1 MLTQVL
7 DANRDEDVRAAGLLL
22 REGQLVA
29 FPTETVYGLGARA
42 DDDAALQALL
52 RIKERP
58 PDKKFTILIARPG
71 DWRLHASLLNGTA
84 SALVEA
90 FWPGPLTLVVPQ
102 SRGGEVGLRCP
113 DCLPAR
119 RMLAAARVPVV
130 APSANITGR
139 PPANSASDVLT
150 VFEGRIAAVLDGGPA
165 RLGRPSTVVRV
176 RRGQVEMVRVG
187 AISEERIRAAL
198 DLERQK

>member
-1 MLTQVL
+1 
-7 DANRDEDVRAAGLLL
+7 
-22 REGQLVA
+22 
-29 FPTETVYGLGARA
+29 
-42 DDDAALQALL
+42 
-52 RIKERP
+52 
-58 PDKKFTILIARPG
+58 
-71 DWRLHASLLNGTA
+71 
-84 SALVEA
+84 
-90 FWPGPLTLVVPQ
+90 
-102 SRGGEVGLRCP
+102 
-113 DCLPAR
+113 
-119 RMLAAARVPVV
+119 MLAAADVPVV

-198 DLERQK
+198 HLERRK